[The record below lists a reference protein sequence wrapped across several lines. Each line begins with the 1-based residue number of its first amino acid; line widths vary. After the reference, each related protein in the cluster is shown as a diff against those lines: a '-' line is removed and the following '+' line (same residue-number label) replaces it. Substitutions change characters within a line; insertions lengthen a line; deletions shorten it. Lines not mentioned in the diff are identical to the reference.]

1 MVQRPELDL
10 QHPLRLEPP
19 GQRLRC
25 CKFRTTVYS
34 LPMALANK
42 RIQDTL
48 AFNCNCQN
56 GSAPGLQ
63 YYTQTMD
70 TVSSLSRPT

>member
-1 MVQRPELDL
+1 MVQRPKLDL
-10 QHPLRLEPP
+10 QHPLRFEPS
-19 GQRLRC
+19 GQQLRC
-25 CKFRTTVYS
+25 CKFSTTVYS
-34 LPMALANK
+34 LPMAPANK

-48 AFNCNCQN
+48 DFSCNCQN

-70 TVSSLSRPT
+70 TVSTH